1 MTKLTQQQIQ
11 EVADFESLINA
22 SSGGYEVLNTTRKLR
37 EVFRFLFNETLMLK
51 EELRQLKEGVP
62 KDE

>member
-1 MTKLTQQQIQ
+1 MTKLTQQHIQ
-11 EVADFESLINA
+11 ELADFECLINA
-22 SSGGYEVLNTTRKLR
+22 SSGGYDVLNTNRKLR

-62 KDE
+62 KDD

>member
-1 MTKLTQQQIQ
+1 MTKLTQQQVK
-11 EVADFESLINA
+11 EWADFESLIDA
-22 SSGGYEVLNTTRKLR
+22 SSGGYEVLNTTRKLK

-62 KDE
+62 ANE